1 MHPTLHG
8 RIMHTH
14 GSIFHEIGALETQ
27 IWSNRTV
34 CLSIRV
40 ADPSL
45 CTSPLAFLLSSS
57 SALPGS
63 RLPPNPLPSLSFYP
77 LASSATYF
85 SSSRCGC
92 RMPGSLH
99 PLSISPLLTTPPRP
113 ANSSLSLEW
122 STVIPSY
129 FYLLHPCY
137 PSPPFCPLF
146 SLTAPVTLSPH
157 HSGVR
162 APISTAM
169 RSSGGSLLTSSMM

>member
-34 CLSIRV
+34 CLSVRV

-45 CTSPLAFLLSSS
+45 CTSPLASLLSSS

-92 RMPGSLH
+92 RMPGSLF
-99 PLSISPLLTTPPRP
+99 PFCISPLLNTPPLP
-113 ANSSLSLEW
+113 PNSPFLSNGPLSVLLLSPSSLL
-122 STVIPSY
+122 TPPPP
-129 FYLLHPCY
+129 PC
-137 PSPPFCPLF
+137 
-146 SLTAPVTLSPH
+146 LTSVLTHCAVTLSPH

-162 APISTAM
+162 APTSTAM
-169 RSSGGSLLTSSMM
+169 QSSGGSLLTSSMM